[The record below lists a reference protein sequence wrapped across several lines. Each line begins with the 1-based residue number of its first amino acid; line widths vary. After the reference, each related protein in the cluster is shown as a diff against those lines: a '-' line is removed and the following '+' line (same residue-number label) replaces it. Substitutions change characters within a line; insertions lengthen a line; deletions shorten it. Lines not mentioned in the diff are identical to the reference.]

1 MKLIASSW
9 CLASLI
15 IGTYYAADLTSYI
28 TVPTYKSLIHSINE
42 VPDRSDIHF
51 VTNKESNTDAVISV
65 QGFTYLYIYYIL
77 EFLIKFI
84 KYIQLNQSA
93 MAGLLKDLRKKLDA
107 ESDSRCL
114 ITKDCVDKVHTG
126 SYVYTSV

>member
-1 MKLIASSW
+1 MIASSW

-28 TVPTYKSLIHSINE
+28 TVPTYKTLINSINE
-42 VPDRSDIHF
+42 VPDRPDIRL
-51 VTNKESNTDAVISV
+51 VTNKGGNADAVISV
-65 QGFTYLYIYYIL
+65 KELHDPYNVCTDLPKL
-77 EFLIKFI
+77 
-84 KYIQLNQSA
+84 IQLNQSA
-93 MAGLLKDLRKKLDA
+93 MAGLLKELRNKLDA